1 MNQGWIQTFTGRK
14 FYPLAA
20 RPEDVD
26 LRDIAH
32 ALALKCRFNGHCR
45 TFYSV
50 ADHSLRVSRLLEK
63 QSRQLALW
71 GLMHD
76 AAEAYLADISG
87 PIKSAFHV
95 HTGSRMEPFDEAE
108 DRLLAVIADALK
120 FPPIDY
126 AAVRDADY
134 TLLVTE
140 GRDLLNATPE
150 DWSMTQ
156 TPLFE
161 KIVPLSWSEAERDFL
176 ARYGSLTS

>member
-32 ALALKCRFNGHCR
+32 ALSLKCRFNGHCR

-50 ADHSLRVSRLLEK
+50 ADHSLRVSRLLEILNPM
-63 QSRQLALW
+63 LALW

-76 AAEAYLADISG
+76 AAEAYLPDLGG
-87 PIKSAFHV
+87 PIKKSFHI
-95 HTGSRMEPFDEAE
+95 HTGEHIESFDDAE
-108 DRLLAVIADALK
+108 DRLLIVIAVALN
-120 FPPIDY
+120 FPPIHY
-126 AAVRDADY
+126 EAIRDADY

-140 GRDLLNATPE
+140 ARDLLGATPQ

-156 TPLFE
+156 TPLPE
-161 KIVPLSWSEAERDFL
+161 KILPLSPLEAEHAFL
-176 ARYGSLTS
+176 TRYGSLTS